1 VYLLCTLLVFVSSMI
16 AAQTRAAQPVVLDS
30 EGIFERAERAIFQIR
45 VIHRETGNKTSIG
58 SGFTYGAPDQL
69 ATNYHVISRFIE
81 QPETYQLRY
90 LGSDGRAG
98 GLRLVAVDAVHDLA
112 LVEADQDLAPP
123 LDLAAVPAKGANIFA
138 MGNPLDLGLTL
149 AAGTNGGLLDQTD
162 GSRILFSGSLNPGM
176 SGGPTFDEYGRVIGI
191 NVATARNDIS
201 FIVPT
206 RYLGQMSPVVTGPAD
221 LVATVGEQIAAYQR
235 QYLNTTT
242 QAAWP
247 TTRLR
252 SMRIPAAVSPTVR
265 CWDASPKAKPEHL
278 YRRLTI
284 SCKNENEIFL
294 SDRLQVG
301 KIRYEFIWLESDSLE
316 RPRFYRLYEALNA
329 SQLSSRADEDDI
341 ERFRCDTRFVDVGG
355 IDFKTTLCRR
365 GYKQY
370 PSLSD
375 VLFTAAMTGK
385 PDRGFIFN
393 LDLYGT
399 DFNASLALIGR
410 FLEEIAW
417 RD

>member
-1 VYLLCTLLVFVSSMI
+1 
-16 AAQTRAAQPVVLDS
+16 
-30 EGIFERAERAIFQIR
+30 
-45 VIHRETGNKTSIG
+45 
-58 SGFTYGAPDQL
+58 
-69 ATNYHVISRFIE
+69 
-81 QPETYQLRY
+81 
-90 LGSDGRAG
+90 
-98 GLRLVAVDAVHDLA
+98 
-112 LVEADQDLAPP
+112 
-123 LDLAAVPAKGANIFA
+123 
-138 MGNPLDLGLTL
+138 
-149 AAGTNGGLLDQTD
+149 
-162 GSRILFSGSLNPGM
+162 
-176 SGGPTFDEYGRVIGI
+176 
-191 NVATARNDIS
+191 
-201 FIVPT
+201 
-206 RYLGQMSPVVTGPAD
+206 MSPVVEDPED

-235 QYLNTTT
+235 RYLNTLT

-252 SMRIPAAVSPTVR
+252 NMRIPAAVSPTVR
-265 CWDASPKAKPEHL
+265 CWDASPEAKPEHL

-316 RPRFYRLYEALNA
+316 KPRFYRLYEALNA
-329 SQLSSRADEDDI
+329 SQLSSRANEDDV

-399 DFNASLALIGR
+399 DFDASLALIGR

-417 RD
+417 RG